1 MNIYAEIEKV
11 IDKYWNDRED
21 FINRTREG
29 SNEDIYYIEEE
40 IEHTLE
46 EELECFDVRVDV
58 IKCFECP
65 SMDVYAVSRCCLYE
79 GILYNDTFVAYT
91 R

>member
-11 IDKYWNDRED
+11 IDKYYNSRED

-46 EELECFDVRVDV
+46 ELECFDVRVDV

-65 SMDVYAVSRCCLYE
+65 SMDVYAVSWCCLYE
-79 GILYNDTFVAYT
+79 GDLYNDTFVAYN

>member
-11 IDKYWNDRED
+11 IDKYYNSRED
-21 FINRTREG
+21 YISRTREG
-29 SNEDIYYIEEE
+29 SNEDICYIEEE

-46 EELECFDVRVDV
+46 EELECFDVRVDIV
-58 IKCFECP
+58 KCFECP
-65 SMDVYAVSRCCLYE
+65 SMDVYALAWCCLYE
-79 GILYNDTFVAYT
+79 DQLYNDTFVVYN

>member
-1 MNIYAEIEKV
+1 MNIYEEIEKV
-11 IDKYWNDRED
+11 IDKYYNSRED

-46 EELECFDVRVDV
+46 ELECFDVRVDV

-65 SMDVYAVSRCCLYE
+65 SMDVYAVSWCCLYE
-79 GILYNDTFVAYT
+79 GDLYNDTFVAYN

>member
-11 IDKYWNDRED
+11 IDKYYTNRED

-40 IEHTLE
+40 IAHTLE

-65 SMDVYAVSRCCLYE
+65 SMDVYAVSWCCLYE
-79 GILYNDTFVAYT
+79 GDLYNDTFVAYN